1 MPRPS
6 VFMGELTRNQARVRQ
21 LLEPH
26 DLLFIVGGDG
36 LRMSVPGPVDPL
48 PPGLPIVQVG
58 TRDWE
63 LGKTYPAEIALDAD
77 VKLTL
82 AALAP
87 ILERKRSAENSTAQ
101 AVQTEAPAERQEAQP
116 APKAFP
122 GAPNAVPGARSVPE
136 PAAVQRDLAPRKI
149 PEAPPADLRDS
160 AARGQ
165 IERQAD
171 KAVADPVMPAPLL
184 AKRLEGR
191 PPEVWIEEIRA
202 LKRAARGA
210 EAAELLAAFR
220 KKFPNFLLPDDLK

>member
-1 MPRPS
+1 
-6 VFMGELTRNQARVRQ
+6 V
-21 LLEPH
+21 
-26 DLLFIVGGDG
+26 
-36 LRMSVPGPVDPL
+36 
-48 PPGLPIVQVG
+48 
-58 TRDWE
+58 
-63 LGKTYPAEIALDAD
+63 
-77 VKLTL
+77 
-82 AALAP
+82 
-87 ILERKRSAENSTAQ
+87 ERKRSAENRTAQ